1 MATWKLVSGIISIVL
16 TMIVL
21 LQSCAA
27 GLGGAL
33 SEIGGGRESFAGS
46 AGLFVALLMLT
57 GGITSI
63 ATRNSENNNGN
74 KALIGLFG
82 LATLICL
89 ASMGGIYKDLIVWG
103 VWCAINAGMAFKDM
117 REKDGTVAQNLTDS
131 IMNASQTALN
141 KVAAAST
148 KASETIA
155 VASEEAKKRA
165 AAARAAAAC
174 PNCGATVGKG
184 KKFCPECGAALK
196 VAKTCPSC
204 GAELVEGKKF
214 CGQCGAK
221 VETELK
227 PVENATQKEVAQS
240 EVKPVEFVA
249 QNEVK
254 PVMENSE
261 AVNGKTVVKSG
272 EENHG

>member
-1 MATWKLVSGIISIVL
+1 MATWKLVSGIISIILTILVL
-16 TMIVL
+16 F
-21 LQSCAA
+21 QSCAA
-27 GLGGAL
+27 GVGGAL
-33 SEIGGGRESFAGS
+33 AEIGGGKESFAGS
-46 AGLFVALLMLT
+46 AGMIVALLMMT

-141 KVAAAST
+141 KVAST

-174 PNCGATVGKG
+174 PNCGAAVGKG

-214 CGQCGAK
+214 CGQCGTK
-221 VETELK
+221 VETETK
-227 PVENATQKEVAQS
+227 PVENATQNEIVQS
-240 EVKPVEFVA
+240 
-249 QNEVK
+249 EVK

-261 AVNGKTVVKSG
+261 AVNGKTVVTNG